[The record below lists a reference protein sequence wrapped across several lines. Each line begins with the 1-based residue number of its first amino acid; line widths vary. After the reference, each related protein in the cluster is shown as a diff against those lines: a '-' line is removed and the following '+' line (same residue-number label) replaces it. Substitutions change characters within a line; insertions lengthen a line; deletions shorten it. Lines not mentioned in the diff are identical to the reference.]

1 MITTLFIALAAITVL
16 SVFGLYVFICLYV
29 YNDAKINSDKPVL
42 WLLITIFTPNL
53 FGFLIYILAG
63 RNKDSKPT
71 KKFRLPAIISAVLLA
86 VSMTVFVSIALL
98 GSEIVMIDNVSIGM
112 VNNNIGSKWEVS
124 FRSSGETL
132 ERTIAVTDEE
142 LENMTV
148 EASCEEGE
156 LYLLVLQGKNAEVID
171 ITDFPQ
177 STLQLDGFTAG
188 NIKLSLYNEGA
199 KEAKV
204 RIDW

>member
-1 MITTLFIALAAITVL
+1 MITALFIALAIITVL

-71 KKFRLPAIISAVLLA
+71 KKFRLPAIISAVVLA
-86 VSMTVFVSIALL
+86 VSMTVFASIALL

-156 LYLLVLQGKNAEVID
+156 LYLLILQGKNAEVID

-199 KEAKV
+199 KNAKIK
-204 RIDW
+204 IDW